1 MLRNGHV
8 RFGRR
13 PAETRPGKPGQGAA
27 GRPHTEHP
35 TREGKVYCAVV
46 LDVCS
51 RRVVG
56 WAIDSSPTAALTTNA
71 LGMAI
76 DNRAPDPGAVIH
88 SDHGVQFGSWV
99 FTRRARTN
107 ERKLLRPSVRP
118 THSGS
123 PVDLCCLLFR
133 QAHQQHSRF
142 ANIGS
147 GIHMV
152 EYGVRAF
159 VPRTSADSQ
168 GAHRCSGPLDFRK
181 NPISA
186 LIWEKLRLTASL
198 WRELDVKCEDDV
210 VSNLTRLQ

>member
-56 WAIDSSPTAALTTNA
+56 WAIASSPTAALTTNA

-123 PVDLCCLLFR
+123 PVDLCCLLFPR
-133 QAHQQHSRF
+133 PPGSTSQTPCLPHSTALTCVKRPDDHLPL
-142 ANIGS
+142 S
-147 GIHMV
+147 
-152 EYGVRAF
+152 
-159 VPRTSADSQ
+159 DS
-168 GAHRCSGPLDFRK
+168 
-181 NPISA
+181 
-186 LIWEKLRLTASL
+186 T
-198 WRELDVKCEDDV
+198 
-210 VSNLTRLQ
+210 